1 MDSTTSEA
9 ISSTRVTPNSSDR
22 PPEPLPVN
30 ESYGHREDED
40 SETNTSV
47 TQSPTNSERLTYVL
61 DDNADTKALQSL
73 YIKNVYGGEP
83 TSIYR
88 KVKDYGFYEENME
101 KFHEHKH
108 VFVNVLRSRR
118 KALDTKVKHLKG
130 TWNQLANRWEE
141 NMLRVDRFTELDKMK
156 GSKRMEPS
164 VKRSTRK
171 VMSNFTAGDIVHS
184 EEEFLAILARLEQQE
199 KEAENA
205 AKNSGLAQIPN
216 MILTE
221 NDVKSAFFNDQSRLV
236 RNSLDF
242 YHFDSPSDIW
252 TEEQHSIFVQQ
263 LLLHGKRFG
272 KIAEVVP
279 GKNVKECVLHYYLT
293 KKKYNYRELAASTTK
308 TRGRRRRKMS
318 PGQRGIKK
326 KSKGSALMV
335 DIEAADETNNQEE
348 HTPSMNEDAATT
360 EHAVVGKEEH
370 TPSMN
375 EDAATTEHA
384 VVGKEEHTPSMNKD
398 AATMEH
404 AIVGKEEPPTK
415 SKSPVKLDDSDVEM
429 DSDKAG
435 GTGDKSD
442 LGAEKAAEI
451 KRVTLDTQEKD
462 APVKEESNEDTFME
476 DASQNIGRQS
486 ISTELQSIQLQDASH
501 LKTPSPTHT
510 PSGKRKSSFSSR
522 KEKDAASA
530 LANLSSVGRSF
541 PFSSSSARMVEKQ
554 LSGWDEKEEALIL
567 SLAHGMNP
575 IKQQTTPRRA
585 SSGSR
590 DALNNLDFLSPQL
603 SSPSKRRASECITP
617 SISKIL
623 DPLVSNEGP
632 LHYRA
637 ESNVTFPGRFQIQRL
652 HERDVHSSS
661 SRPSHQS
668 FASIHT
674 LAALGE
680 DFEEEQTDEDKEASS
695 SDQEMNA

>member
-1 MDSTTSEA
+1 MGSTTPEA
-9 ISSTRVTPNSSDR
+9 IGSTRLSQNTSDR
-22 PPEPLPVN
+22 PSEPLPVA
-30 ESYGHREDED
+30 ESYEHGKDEE

-73 YIKNVYGGEP
+73 YIENVYGGEP
-83 TSIYR
+83 TSVYR
-88 KVKDYGFYEENME
+88 KVKDYNFYEKNEE

-118 KALDTKVKHLKG
+118 KALDEKVKHLRG

-141 NMLRVDRFTELDKMK
+141 NMLRIDRFTELDKMK

-199 KEAENA
+199 KEAENT
-205 AKNSGLAQIPN
+205 AKNSGLAHIPN
-216 MILTE
+216 MVLSE
-221 NDVKSAFFNDQSRLV
+221 DDVKSAFFNDQSRLV
-236 RNSLDF
+236 KNPLDY
-242 YHFDSPSDIW
+242 YHFNSPADIW

-279 GKNVKECVLHYYLT
+279 GKSVKECVLHYYLT
-293 KKKYNYRELAASTTK
+293 KKKNNYREMAASKTK

-335 DIEAADETNNQEE
+335 DIEAADETKNKEE
-348 HTPSMNEDAATT
+348 TTPSLNEESSATD
-360 EHAVVGKEEH
+360 HAVG
-370 TPSMN
+370 
-375 EDAATTEHA
+375 
-384 VVGKEEHTPSMNKD
+384 
-398 AATMEH
+398 
-404 AIVGKEEPPTK
+404 GKEEPT
-415 SKSPVKLDDSDVEM
+415 SKPDSPKKLDVPKTELDSGEKLEDFGGKNNSSVEKVANNKGVM
-429 DSDKAG
+429 S
-435 GTGDKSD
+435 
-442 LGAEKAAEI
+442 
-451 KRVTLDTQEKD
+451 DTQEKD
-462 APVKEESNEDTFME
+462 ASVKKETEQHTSME
-476 DASQNIGRQS
+476 DVHNIGRQS
-486 ISTELQSIQLQDASH
+486 ISTDLQSIQLKDSSP
-501 LKTPSPTHT
+501 LKTPSPTRTLRT
-510 PSGKRKSSFSSR
+510 PIEERKNSFSSR

-541 PFSSSSARMVEKQ
+541 PSAGSSAVVAEKQ
-554 LSGWDEKEEALIL
+554 LTGWDEKEEALIL
-567 SLAHGMNP
+567 SLAHGMNSV
-575 IKQQTTPRRA
+575 KQQTTPRRA

-590 DALNNLDFLSPQL
+590 GAFNNLDFLSPQL
-603 SSPSKRRASECITP
+603 ASPSKRRASECITP

-623 DPLVSNEGP
+623 DPLVSTERP
-632 LHYRA
+632 LQYHT
-637 ESNVTFPGRFQIQRL
+637 ESNLIFPGRFQIQKL

-661 SRPSHQS
+661 SRPPHHS

-680 DFEEEQTDEDKEASS
+680 EFEEEQTDEEKEDSFSDKE
-695 SDQEMNA
+695 MTT